1 MEEIDL
7 KEIVENINY
16 LADAK
21 DWVMIRNM
29 IVDLHPA
36 DLAEILHYL
45 DDEHRN
51 YIFELLD
58 VEVASDVI
66 SEMDDV
72 SRDDILEELPEDR
85 ISEIV
90 DEMDSD
96 DAADLVSELP
106 DDIAQKVLD
115 SIDKE
120 DSDEVKELLRH
131 EEDTAG
137 GIMAKE
143 FVAVNLHETVDQAIE
158 VLRSKAEEV
167 EDIYY
172 LYVVDENKKL
182 VGVIRLKDL
191 ILAKGTT
198 AISEIMDRDVVSV
211 TTDMDQEEVANIA
224 RHYDLVAIPVVDRVG
239 QLLGRITFDDVAD
252 VMEEEASE
260 DIQRMAGI
268 TEEEEFR
275 ETSILRISRV
285 RLPWLLVGFFG
296 QLLCAYV
303 LHRFEASISEIIA
316 TAFFIP
322 IIMAMGGN
330 AGIQSSTIMVRG
342 MATGEIGLYDIR
354 KRLFRE
360 IGVSILNGLICGILL
375 FVVVS
380 LWLKQPKFGL
390 LLSSVLIFVILNA
403 SFVGAFIPVV
413 LKKVK
418 VDPAIATG
426 PFITTSNDVIGLII
440 YLGLITVFIPYL
452 K

>member
-7 KEIVENINY
+7 KEIVENISY

-36 DLAEILHYL
+36 DQAEILYHL
-45 DDEHRN
+45 DDDHRN
-51 YIFELLD
+51 YIFDLLD
-58 VEVASDVI
+58 ADVASDVI

-72 SRDDILEELPEDR
+72 SREDILEELPEDR

-106 DDIAQKVLD
+106 DDVAQKVLD

-172 LYVVDENKKL
+172 LYVIDNSKKL
-182 VGVIRLKDL
+182 VGVARLKDL

-198 AISEIMDRDVVSV
+198 TISEIMDRDVVSV
-211 TTDMDQEEVANIA
+211 TTNMDQEEVANIA
-224 RHYDLVAIPVVDRVG
+224 RKYDLVSIPVVDQVG

-268 TEEEEFR
+268 TDEEEFR
-275 ETSILRISRV
+275 EKSVFRISQV
-285 RLPWLLVGFFG
+285 RLPWLLVGFTG
-296 QLLCAYV
+296 ELVSAYI
-303 LHRFEASISEIIA
+303 LHHFEASLDQIIA
-316 TAFFIP
+316 AAFFIP

-342 MATGEIGLYDIR
+342 MATGEIGLYDIKR
-354 KRLFRE
+354 RLFRE
-360 IGVSILNGLICGILL
+360 IFVSLLNGFLCGLLL
-375 FVVVS
+375 FLVVTF
-380 LWLKQPKFGL
+380 WLKLPKFGL
-390 LLSSVLIFVILNA
+390 ILASVLMLVILNA
-403 SFVGAFIPVV
+403 SFVGSFVPVI
-413 LKKVK
+413 LRKIKI
-418 VDPAIATG
+418 DPAIATG
-426 PFITTSNDVIGLII
+426 PFITTSNDVLGLLI